1 MKAVLIVVDMQN
13 DFIHEDGHI
22 GLLAKENAPFD
33 MEFLASPVP
42 NIKRLAA
49 AFRAADSPVIYLMMV
64 LKPDYSD
71 ACFPY
76 WRFRQL
82 THQPTERQPL
92 MEGTWGAQ
100 IVKELTPEKGDYV
113 VVKKGYGGFYNT
125 PLEPMLRNLGVDTC
139 AIAGVN
145 TPVCVS
151 TTCREGV
158 SRNFRMIVVSDGTA
172 SLSRESHEA
181 ELSILAK
188 PFADI
193 KTTDEVIE
201 MLK

>member
-1 MKAVLIVVDMQN
+1 MVKSALVIVDMQN
-13 DFIHEDGHI
+13 DFIQEDGYI
-22 GLLAKENAPFD
+22 GSLAKEKAPFD

-42 NIKRLAA
+42 NIKKLAA
-49 AFRAADSPVIYLMMV
+49 AFRAAGSPVIYLMMV

-76 WRFRQL
+76 WRFQL
-82 THQPTERQPL
+82 PTHQPAERRFL
-92 MEGTWGAQ
+92 IEGTWGAQ
-100 IVKELTPEKGDYV
+100 IVDELTPEKGDYV

-139 AIAGVN
+139 AITGVN

-158 SRNFRMIVVSDGTA
+158 NRNFRMIVVSDGTA

-181 ELSILAK
+181 ELRI
-188 PFADI
+188 
-193 KTTDEVIE
+193 
-201 MLK
+201 